1 MSSYKIYSDTLLFL
15 PTGHTHK
22 LHLVPFGI
30 LNHSFLSVRSVPHL
44 ILQHRTS
51 WLLTNMS
58 ENFIPWT
65 DECYCNITTL
75 HHALH
80 LSKLPQSAFSGL
92 LPNQL
97 AQPIIAIHIVVLS
110 VSYHHKSC
118 EAPCAKHPKSLQQQ
132 VLQPLKVQLK
142 IWRWDG

>member
-1 MSSYKIYSDTLLFL
+1 MSSYKNLFQYL
-15 PTGHTHK
+15 ALSSNRTHK
-22 LHLVPFGI
+22 LHLVHLRI
-30 LNHSFLSVRSVPHL
+30 LNHGFLSIPSVPHL

-51 WLLTNMS
+51 WLMTNMS

-97 AQPIIAIHIVVLS
+97 ARPIIAIHIVVLS

-118 EAPCAKHPKSLQQQ
+118 EAPCAKYPKSLQQQ